1 MVKKHLN
8 SGLTLVE
15 LLITVAIIVLLIT
28 VMITFV
34 FPSDDR
40 KCRLE
45 AERLSAFLTEVSSE
59 SLISG
64 SPSRASLN
72 IAKGT
77 ALGEITRETASL
89 TEQLWETG
97 QIKKEHTVRE
107 PVAIDEVDTPQVPK
121 QQSGRA
127 FLIFAGTRTEGG
139 VVILKLNQAIY
150 SVVVPPGQAVI
161 RVEEGRSSLNKGLK
175 GDRPSL
181 PSMTGYDGKTDNA
194 QFPTVG
200 MPASVPMTPRPP
212 PPVGKPKV
220 SKNSKKNRT
229 GSSPREIDTTPRDFD
244 DNNGASKGTSGGST
258 MGSGSS
264 FGDSF
269 SSSSSNTPS
278 ANTSTPN
285 TNPTGCP
292 NGNCM
297 QPPDGKTFRL
307 DNATVTEPNA
317 LQSLLEPIL
326 NDLIATGK
334 LLLLVRLNRPSSWL
348 IQGVRKGAGY
358 GNSDNF
364 PTYRGE
370 SAPIYCS
377 QANCTTALVPDTG
390 EDHEITLFIRDQ
402 SIDEDSGLCLY
413 QSLSLVDVRIN
424 VEVTMSNSAIIE
436 IKGTIREPTA
446 RAFNAQDGQTLK
458 DILENNGVDKNADS
472 VGDGLPDSWE
482 FSFFGY
488 GNQVL
493 FTDNPAANSDRA
505 PANCE
510 QSN

>member
-1 MVKKHLN
+1 MVKKYRN

-15 LLITVAIIVLLIT
+15 LLITVAIIVLLIA

-40 KCRLE
+40 RCRLE

-59 SLISG
+59 ALISG
-64 SPSRASLN
+64 SPSRAGLD
-72 IAKGT
+72 IGKGT
-77 ALGEITRETASL
+77 ALREITRETASL

-97 QIKKEHTVRE
+97 LNKKEHTVRE
-107 PVAIDEVDTPQVPK
+107 PVTIDEVDTPQVPN

-139 VVILKLNQAIY
+139 VVVLKLNQAIY
-150 SVVVPPGQAVI
+150 SVVVPPGQGVI
-161 RVEEGRSSLNKGLK
+161 RVEEGRAVVNKGLR

-181 PSMTGYDGKTDNA
+181 PSMAGYDGKVDNSE
-194 QFPTVG
+194 FPTVG

-212 PPVGKPKV
+212 PPAGKPKV
-220 SKNSKKNRT
+220 SRNSKKNRT
-229 GSSPREIDTTPRDFD
+229 GTSPREVDTSPRDFD
-244 DNNGASKGTSGGST
+244 DNRETSQGT
-258 MGSGSS
+258 GSGSS
-264 FGDSF
+264 FGGGSVGTGINV
-269 SSSSSNTPS
+269 SSSNAPS
-278 ANTSTPN
+278 GNPPAASPN
-285 TNPTGCP
+285 NPSCP

-297 QPPDGKTFRL
+297 TPPDGKTFRL

-348 IQGVRKGAGY
+348 IQGIRKGAGY

-402 SIDEDSGLCLY
+402 NIDEDSGLCLY
-413 QSLSLVDVRIN
+413 QNLSLVDVRVN

-436 IKGTIREPTA
+436 VKGTIRDSTA
-446 RAFNAQDGQTLK
+446 RTFGTPDGQTLK
-458 DILENNGVDKNADS
+458 DILENNGVEKNADT

-493 FTDNPAANSDRA
+493 FTDNPAANSDRT